1 MKAGSLAG
9 FAVASGTAL
18 GVRRPKPLIPLR
30 TALNNV
36 SINSR
41 TSLSLIP
48 AVLMLTRIA
57 SARNG
62 ERMTSIT
69 TDARF
74 VVVLAFILG
83 LSARPVMR
91 CDCFATTIT
100 FTTGVP
106 VGLTRWG
113 FSGFEVEV
121 CSLRLTR
128 PSGPTE

>member
-1 MKAGSLAG
+1 MR
-9 FAVASGTAL
+9 L
-18 GVRRPKPLIPLR
+18 GVVTRTSDELMVEDVRRPKPLIPLR

-36 SINSR
+36 SSSSK

-74 VVVLAFILG
+74 LVVLAFIRVCQLDQQ
-83 LSARPVMR
+83 
-91 CDCFATTIT
+91 CDACCLATRRTC
-100 FTTGVP
+100 TTGVP
-106 VGLTRWG
+106 VDQVRFWVGYER
-113 FSGFEVEV
+113 
-121 CSLRLTR
+121 SL
-128 PSGPTE
+128 